1 MRSAPCVLLVED
13 DPATAALVAEWL
25 RGAGYRLA
33 VARDHAQV
41 EAALATA
48 RFDLAVADSLYRPGA
63 GGAGDRWAALE
74 RLRDLARPAPVV
86 ICTAYSAAEFAG
98 YAARGFGALV
108 LKPFRLDALTEVI
121 RDQLAA
127 GGRGAP
133 RRAGG

>member
-1 MRSAPCVLLVED
+1 MVSVQQTSWVDQEKKYYFQ
-13 DPATAALVAEWL
+13 VFN
-25 RGAGYRLA
+25 RLP
-33 VARDHAQV
+33 
-41 EAALATA
+41 
-48 RFDLAVADSLYRPGA
+48 DSLYRPGA